1 MEVLIQIAQLILS
14 LSFLVVLHEL
24 GHFIPA
30 KIFGCRVN
38 SFYLFFNPKFSLFK
52 KKIGETEY
60 GIGWLPLGGYVKIA
74 GMVDESMDT
83 ESLSKDPEPWE
94 FRSKPAWQRLIIML
108 GGVFVNIVLAIL
120 IFGFTTYFWGT
131 DRLPIEQ
138 INVHGVYASEYAEK
152 VGFETGDKLYKVGTN
167 KVEYYNDFMLDIMLK
182 EPKNVTVIR
191 DKKEVVIPIEK
202 SFIKAMV
209 KARKVGLFHPRVL
222 LGVDSVFAGT
232 GADKAGLKKGDRIIA
247 YNESHFNFYDE
258 GKGLLKNR
266 NNETVSVTYIRGG
279 DTLLTK
285 VTLDENSLL
294 GFIPSSPFNLEHID
308 YNSLGTAFSVG
319 ITNSWNLLRIQLK
332 SMAWMFDSEIQGY
345 KGVGGVI
352 SMTQI
357 FAPVWDWYSFWTM
370 TATLSVMLAFMN
382 VLPIPALDGGHAL
395 FLLYEIIFR
404 RKPSQK
410 FLEKAQIIGMI
421 LLLTLMVLA
430 NGNDIIN
437 AFTK

>member
-1 MEVLIQIAQLILS
+1 MVLIQVAQLLLS

-83 ESLSKDPEPWE
+83 DSLSKEPEPWE

-120 IFGFTTYFWGT
+120 IFGFTTFFWGT
-131 DRLPIEQ
+131 DQLPIDQ
-138 INVHGVYASEYAEK
+138 VNVHGVYASEYAEK
-152 VGFETGDKLYKVGTN
+152 VGFKTGDKLYKVGAN

-182 EPKNVTVIR
+182 EPKDVTVIR
-191 DKKEVVIPIEK
+191 DNKKIIIPIEK

-209 KARKVGLFHPRVL
+209 KARKVGLISPRVKF
-222 LGVDSVFAGT
+222 VVESVSKNS
-232 GADKAGLKKGDRIIA
+232 GANKAGLKGDD
-247 YNESHFNFYDE
+247 YVVGVNELKIKYYDE
-258 GKGLLKNR
+258 MFGFLDSLKGTTVKVKVLRLGIPVVKN
-266 NNETVSVTYIRGG
+266 
-279 DTLLTK
+279 
-285 VTLDENSLL
+285 VTLDKESKMGVSLR
-294 GFIPSSPFNLEHID
+294 PPFNFEHVD

-357 FAPVWDWYSFWTM
+357 FAPVWDWHSFWSM

-395 FLLYEIIFR
+395 FLMYEIIFR

-410 FLEKAQIIGMI
+410 FLEKAQVIGMI

-437 AFTK
+437 AITK